1 VQALGHPAIVRAAAG
16 NSSVSFAGVLGTSAA
31 MDGSAIVF
39 HHHWPQAFVAV
50 DNATSKKPSPKEEA
64 QSPFSEDASM

>member
-16 NSSVSFAGVLGTSAA
+16 NSSVSFAGVLG
-31 MDGSAIVF
+31 AIVF
-39 HHHWPQAFVAV
+39 LHHWPQAFVAV